1 MTIETPTK
9 IQVSA
14 NTRNTDK
21 EDQIIIDTLKLHIEL
36 LEEKKRG
43 IEEIIIDKGITTLF
57 VNGTLMGLNLAIK
70 QLYDHI
76 NQLKER

>member
-1 MTIETPTK
+1 MTIGTPTK

-43 IEEIIIDKGITTLF
+43 IEEIIIDKGITTPF
-57 VNGTLMGLNLAIK
+57 TNGTLMGLNLAIK

-76 NQLKER
+76 NQLKDK

>member
-14 NTRNTDK
+14 NTRNTNK
-21 EDQIIIDTLKLHIEL
+21 EDQIIIDILKLHIEL

-43 IEEIIIDKGITTLF
+43 IEEIIIDKGTTTPF

-76 NQLKER
+76 NQLKEK

>member
-43 IEEIIIDKGITTLF
+43 IEEIIIDKGITTPF

-76 NQLKER
+76 NQLKEK